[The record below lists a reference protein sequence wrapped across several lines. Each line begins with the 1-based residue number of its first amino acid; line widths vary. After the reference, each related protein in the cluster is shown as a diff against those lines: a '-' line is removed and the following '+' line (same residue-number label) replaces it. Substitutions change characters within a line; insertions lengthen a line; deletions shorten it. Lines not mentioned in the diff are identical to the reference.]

1 MAPLDINAGMTDLHV
16 RNDCT
21 QSLSGIW
28 LAWRYARLSAMMA
41 GCRLD
46 MEVSRLK
53 LVVLVISVPGRYLAN
68 WVMAA
73 CRLITNSD
81 IAVWWLS
88 GSFLS
93 DLDVAVCR
101 LRTR

>member
-1 MAPLDINAGMTDLHV
+1 MARLDINAGMTDLRV

-53 LVVLVISVPGRYLAN
+53 LVVLVISVPGILLTESWQHAGSLPTGHSGM
-68 WVMAA
+68 VA
-73 CRLITNSD
+73 CRL
-81 IAVWWLS
+81 
-88 GSFLS
+88 FL
-93 DLDVAVCR
+93 VG
-101 LRTR
+101 